1 MADTLA
7 IQLVYNS
14 TLTALGATDQLWFQC
29 SGAFAYGATG
39 AIVAGAYNDGMH
51 PINSSN
57 AQLDGSSAAHNIKYV
72 DSSHY
77 SLDGGASTSLD
88 ATHPATASC
97 LNAHATFSPN
107 GQVTAASFYVDD
119 GSTPTNAP
127 TGLTCVGVQQSQ
139 TAWAACGGSGAAVA
153 LATAAS
159 ASSYDAYFALSVSP
173 TTRGAKT
180 GRLTVQMTVV

>member
-7 IQLVYNS
+7 IQLNYNS
-14 TLTALGATDQLWFQC
+14 ALTALGATDQLWFQC
-29 SGAFAYGATG
+29 AGAFAYGPTG

-57 AQLDGSSAAHNIKYV
+57 AQLDTSVAAHNIKYIATGTFQV
-72 DSSHY
+72 
-77 SLDGGASTSLD
+77 DGGSTTALASGAPT
-88 ATHPATASC
+88 TAQC

-107 GQVTAASFYVDD
+107 GAVTAASFYVDD
-119 GSTPTNAP
+119 GSTPANAP
-127 TGLTCVGVQQSQ
+127 TGLGCMGVQQSQ

-153 LATAAS
+153 LPTAGS